1 MTRKQKEGL
10 RAQYWLHL
18 PDCWDDGGQQLSR
31 RYRSIVEKAIND
43 RTAQLEKEGYRLS
56 GHKVNKWSKLTDAL
70 HAAILK
76 SVCDRLQEDVT
87 TELLPVEKAALT
99 ALAQV
104 CTLTSLKILRSK
116 SASQKQPTLK
126 PARGAW
132 HGGGYG
138 GQNAESSDSRAV
150 CTLNANTVSDRLK
163 ELAMMLVMS
172 IILIRGEYGPHG
184 EDGTSITMIALKTT
198 EYEDGES
205 KEELGIAADDG
216 GAQGKQDE
224 ETAQEKDGA
233 GADEE
238 AAVLS

>member
-1 MTRKQKEGL
+1 ASEHSTGFTSQIAGMM
-10 RAQYWLHL
+10 A
-18 PDCWDDGGQQLSR
+18 D
-31 RYRSIVEKAIND
+31 SIVEKAIND
-43 RTAQLEKEGYRLS
+43 RTAQLEKE
-56 GHKVNKWSKLTDAL
+56 
-70 HAAILK
+70 
-76 SVCDRLQEDVT
+76 
-87 TELLPVEKAALT
+87 
-99 ALAQV
+99 
-104 CTLTSLKILRSK
+104 
-116 SASQKQPTLK
+116 
-126 PARGAW
+126 GAW

-216 GAQGKQDE
+216 ARMRVTKTILLVVVTVTCDHHFGDDCK
-224 ETAQEKDGA
+224 
-233 GADEE
+233 
-238 AAVLS
+238 